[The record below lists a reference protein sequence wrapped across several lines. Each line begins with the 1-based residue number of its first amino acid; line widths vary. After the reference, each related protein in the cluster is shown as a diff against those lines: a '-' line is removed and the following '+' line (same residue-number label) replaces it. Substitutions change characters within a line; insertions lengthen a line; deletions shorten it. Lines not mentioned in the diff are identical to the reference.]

1 MTGGEAGQLEY
12 ITGGDDAASRT
23 SNLGGTMRDMEEAA
37 EFSNLRAD
45 AKRAHAE
52 RMVSLRNNDERA
64 SDAAAALA
72 DGSSANKP
80 SAFKIAVSVANASDA
95 ADRMV
100 CVCVCLAV
108 CRCVMCTCVSS
119 RCICV

>member
-1 MTGGEAGQLEY
+1 MPHAPRPICAGGEAGQLQY
-12 ITGGDDAASRT
+12 GGDDADGT
-23 SNLGGTMRDMEEAA
+23 GMLGHTIREAEEAA

-64 SDAAAALA
+64 SDAAAAI
-72 DGSSANKP
+72 SAASAAGGAATSKP

-95 ADRMV
+95 ADKR
-100 CVCVCLAV
+100 
-108 CRCVMCTCVSS
+108 VSL
-119 RCICV
+119 